1 MGHYLASKLPVA
13 ADLVPSPMRTN
24 PVTERYLTI
33 LERQQPRVPNEW
45 RQVKSLKVREDDPPC
60 SHNGLLALLFG
71 CVGHIKSQQNN
82 FEDGKF

>member
-1 MGHYLASKLPVA
+1 MGHYLASKLAVA

-45 RQVKSLKVREDDPPC
+45 RQVKSLKVEDADPPLRC
-60 SHNGLLALLFG
+60 NGLF
-71 CVGHIKSQQNN
+71 VDRTNWH
-82 FEDGKF
+82 